1 VNLGIEAEHMS
12 STPHTGPAITWL
24 DEELRKE
31 KALTASL
38 RDTVEKQQALLVDQA
53 QRILALEDRLTKL
66 QGQLLRIPD
75 VEESLRHTRDELVLM
90 ISELRQE
97 QQKREAEFLRNRRVE
112 REQDVRAIQEIEAQL
127 KRFDTL
133 GEGLDAR
140 QVEERRLNEALLRLD
155 QNLEDVAKRLAQRDE
170 TSRQLADRLEHGLV
184 RLGQAEEALGTSRK
198 AQQEHL
204 SRLLALEA
212 ASAKYEQQIGELQ
225 AIRQQLTGQQEE
237 FLESQRRADRDRT
250 QTLTDWGRKL
260 EEYTHQTEV
269 WAEQLRFF
277 SDQHEKMRRVSR
289 EVQELAHQVSQQQ
302 DQLRQ
307 TQRIASE
314 QLRNEFKEWRS
325 ENDHHWVQ
333 ELDRLQKEQ
342 EGHDARSDGQD
353 SRLATLEQ
361 WRQDDTARML
371 ALEER
376 ISALREE
383 LMAES
388 RRTKQAQLQ
397 VLRTQG
403 KTLQDLLDE
412 LHGLLGEEEG

>member
-1 VNLGIEAEHMS
+1 
-12 STPHTGPAITWL
+12 
-24 DEELRKE
+24 
-31 KALTASL
+31 
-38 RDTVEKQQALLVDQA
+38 
-53 QRILALEDRLTKL
+53 
-66 QGQLLRIPD
+66 
-75 VEESLRHTRDELVLM
+75 
-90 ISELRQE
+90 
-97 QQKREAEFLRNRRVE
+97 
-112 REQDVRAIQEIEAQL
+112 
-127 KRFDTL
+127 
-133 GEGLDAR
+133 
-140 QVEERRLNEALLRLD
+140 
-155 QNLEDVAKRLAQRDE
+155 
-170 TSRQLADRLEHGLV
+170 
-184 RLGQAEEALGTSRK
+184 
-198 AQQEHL
+198 
-204 SRLLALEA
+204 
-212 ASAKYEQQIGELQ
+212 
-225 AIRQQLTGQQEE
+225 
-237 FLESQRRADRDRT
+237 
-250 QTLTDWGRKL
+250 LTDWGRKL